1 MLIFR
6 RKNMTELTA
15 VFVKKA
21 GVYVNYEQNFP
32 PQINLPCFCRLFLLQ
47 QKMSVL
53 ILIEI
58 PPSPP
63 PLPLGGVIGQ
73 NIFYWKEETL
83 DVKEE
88 CTEEEDPLLI
98 KSPSSEGKQKDNFYF
113 HSSIFIMFKLVF
125 RILFILIWI
134 RIRGST
140 SGNKGSGFGKKF
152 LYLLTCRGICQ
163 DPCWGR

>member
-1 MLIFR
+1 MLIID
-6 RKNMTELTA
+6 KSS
-15 VFVKKA
+15 
-21 GVYVNYEQNFP
+21 
-32 PQINLPCFCRLFLLQ
+32 LFLQ
-47 QKMSVL
+47 TFPATAKNVCSDFNRN
-53 ILIEI
+53 
-58 PPSPP
+58 PPVPT
-63 PLPLGGVIGQ
+63 GGVIGQ

-83 DVKEE
+83 DIKEE

-113 HSSIFIMFKLVF
+113 HSSICIMFKLVF

-163 DPCWGR
+163 DPCCR